1 MYTKNEIETTKWIHI
16 GQILQLNIVYL
27 VFLMTKKVKEM
38 KVL

>member
-16 GQILQLNIVYL
+16 SQILQLNIVYL